1 MNTIL
6 TILTIIYGLTSLLI
20 LLVGLAF
27 AKNTNLDKDNS
38 VIKMNKIYAWL
49 VCIIWCILPL
59 LRWLFIV
66 GTYRNYQ
73 ESQLEK
79 FIQSRINGAS

>member
-27 AKNTNLDKDNS
+27 AKNTNLDKDS
-38 VIKMNKIYAWL
+38 STPKMNKNYAWL

-59 LRWLFIV
+59 LRWLFVV

-73 ESQLEK
+73 ESQLEN
-79 FIQSRINGAS
+79 FIKSRINGAS

>member
-6 TILTIIYGLTSLLI
+6 TILAIIYGLTSLLI
-20 LLVGLAF
+20 LLVGLTF

-38 VIKMNKIYAWL
+38 SPKMNKIYAWF

-66 GTYRNYQ
+66 GNYRNYQ
-73 ESQLEK
+73 ESQLEN

>member
-27 AKNTNLDKDNS
+27 AKNTNLDKDS
-38 VIKMNKIYAWL
+38 PTPKMNKIYAWL

-59 LRWLFIV
+59 LRWLFVV

-73 ESQLEK
+73 ESQLEN
-79 FIQSRINGAS
+79 FIKSRINGAS